1 MHIAKIRNVQAMP
14 AGEVGAKIFG
24 IDFDGAQSAENSKA
38 QEALEGRG
46 VLGMM

>member
-1 MHIAKIRNVQAMP
+1 MHIAKIRSVQAML
-14 AGEVGAKIFG
+14 AGQVGAKIFG
-24 IDFDGAQSAENSKA
+24 IDFDGAKSAENSKA